1 MDMRKV
7 SCLLA
12 VAFLLTM
19 VSLVGTQENKETD
32 FRALRRQSDEALQSN
47 DYAKALEIAQKMNE
61 IVEPQHYETLYGIAR
76 VYAFLGNNPKV
87 YEWLDR
93 AVGAGFWDAQ
103 LMRNDAAFKGIQ
115 EEKRFRDLV
124 RAAWAN
130 GYIAML
136 ERPERADFQKPDEV
150 IKALELRPGLRVAD
164 IGAGSGY
171 FTIPVAKAIRP
182 AGTVLAVDISQEMLD
197 YLGRRVQAEQL
208 ENVRLLKVER
218 NDPNLP
224 PGGIDLILMVD
235 TIHYV
240 KNRGEYAKKLR
251 AGLAPGGRLVII
263 DYIPKPWEERPWG
276 PTPEQQFSK
285 EQMDADMAQAGL
297 KPIKEYNFL
306 PEQYF
311 VVYAVK

>member
-1 MDMRKV
+1 
-7 SCLLA
+7 LLA
-12 VAFLLTM
+12 VAFSLMM

-32 FRALRRQSDEALQSN
+32 FRALRRQADEALQSR

-76 VYAFLGNNPKV
+76 IYAFLGNNPKV

-124 RAAWAN
+124 RGAWAN

-150 IKALELRPGLRVAD
+150 IKALELKPGLRVAD

-197 YLGRRVQAEQL
+197 YLGKRVQAEQL
-208 ENVRLLKVER
+208 ENVKLQKVER
-218 NDPNLP
+218 DDPNLP
-224 PGGIDLILMVD
+224 PGGIELILMVD

-297 KPIKEYNFL
+297 RPIKEYNFL